1 MIESFIPMLGIIA
14 SAIATALLIKHP
26 KQQLISGASAVV
38 FWFAVWCLLIG
49 PEYLLFVAYL
59 VWLVVLAMVIVMVSN
74 LAKALLRASQTESRK
89 RPEPKPHYPPITQG
103 DIDQG
108 MNQIR

>member
-1 MIESFIPMLGIIA
+1 MIGSLIPMLGIVA
-14 SAIATALLIKHP
+14 SAIAIALLSKHP
-26 KQQLISGASAVV
+26 KQQLISGSSAVV

-59 VWLVVLAMVIVMVSN
+59 VWLVVLAVVIVMCIN
-74 LAKALLRASQTESRK
+74 MAKALLRTSQTESPK